1 MRTKSSSGIPSG
13 DKDVSIVSE
22 VEKFLRLIAQDGPWR
37 LAALVPDAEYP
48 TGRRF
53 TNIDA
58 ALAFVTEH
66 DGKANI
72 YITVNPAKDGV
83 KPTKGK
89 LAEKDIALGAFLW
102 TDDDPDDLPD
112 DIDRK
117 DVTAVEAYWTRERDR
132 LLTKAVN
139 TPANLR
145 LPSANTATFTGGG
158 VQCIWKLDTPYDL
171 TDPAQ
176 LAEYRALNAAL
187 AKRSGADDVQNA
199 DRWLRVPGTLNV
211 LDAKKRE
218 AGRIEARAK
227 LMPGSSGAA
236 RARQDFLKVLGSPQ
250 AGSPKPHGAP
260 AVTPGSVA
268 PIDAGLVP
276 RKLASLDELDQWK
289 VPKLCR
295 DVIAHGYDPEDEN
308 RFTGKTKPPNS
319 ESQHYVTLELVRRGV
334 PDDLILGIISDG
346 TWRISAHVCRQ
357 PAARQAQYAR
367 DQLRKAKNAATNEAR
382 KQAAEAKGYV
392 TDDHGNLLKDARNV
406 APALNE
412 LGVTLS
418 YDEFTDKTLTTGVPG
433 FSDGELDDARQRRLQ
448 MAVLEKCGLRL
459 GKDVFVDAVLDLA
472 RYQTFHPVKDYLDSL
487 TWDGTPRIDN
497 WLIKYAGA
505 ADTELN
511 RAFGRIVL
519 IAAVRRVRQPG
530 AKFDELLT
538 LIGDQGAGKSTLIA
552 VLAVREQWFTDDLRL
567 DADSKEVLE
576 VTAGKWFVEYGE
588 LTGLRKADRDKVKSK
603 LSRRAEKARKAFERF
618 APDVPRQWIAI
629 GTTNDRKFLNDHTG
643 NRRYWPA
650 EVGNIDLDALHA
662 DVHQLWAEAAVREAA
677 GDSIRLDPSLYDDV
691 RKLQEERLEEPP
703 MLEDLEHHLGREKPG
718 WIASVDAWKLAGKRP
733 GMKRRQ
739 DQIDFGAAMRALGF
753 DNKGGRAVFRSEGK
767 VTPGWYRGTIGT
779 HETSR
784 IKVIENRLAGDIAS
798 VTFPDAQMSLDE
810 AEDVSVTPFGPSV
823 QAYLADAGAG
833 FLSEE
838 DDGIR
843 VSVH

>member
-1 MRTKSSSGIPSG
+1 MSKSSEVIPAG
-13 DKDVSIVSE
+13 EAVSIVE

-37 LAALVPDAEYP
+37 LTAIPPDGKP
-48 TGRRF
+48 TSDTF
-53 TNIDA
+53 TDIKDA
-58 ALAFVTEH
+58 VAYAVKH
-66 DGKANI
+66 DGSANVYFQANSPRDSVKA
-72 YITVNPAKDGV
+72 TKSKLAKDDMARG
-83 KPTKGK
+83 
-89 LAEKDIALGAFLW
+89 DRLW
-102 TDDDPDDLPD
+102 ADFDPAPLPD
-112 DIDRK
+112 TIDRK
-117 DVTAVEAYWTRERDR
+117 DSAAVEAHWAKERDR
-132 LLTKAVN
+132 LLTEAGSRIAKAK
-139 TPANLR
+139 
-145 LPSANTATFTGGG
+145 LPSPSTTILSGGG
-158 VQCIWKLDTPYDL
+158 VQCSWLLDEPYDL
-171 TDPAQ
+171 TDLAQ
-176 LAEYRALNAAL
+176 RAEHEHLNQQI
-187 AKRSGADDVQNA
+187 AKRLGADDSVWNV
-199 DRWLRVPGTLNV
+199 DRLLRVAGTMNLPDV
-211 LDAKKRE
+211 KKRE
-218 AGRIEARAK
+218 EDGRIPARAK

-250 AGSPKPHGAP
+250 AGSPKPTG
-260 AVTPGSVA
+260 TSTSVA
-268 PIDAGLVP
+268 PWVDATATPLKDIAELERWNVP
-276 RKLASLDELDQWK
+276 
-289 VPKLCR
+289 PLCAQ
-295 DVIAHGYDPEDEN
+295 VIVHGHDPEN
-308 RFTGKTKPPNS
+308 PLRWPSKKNPNIADKS
-319 ESQHYVTLELVRRGV
+319 AAVWHVVCELARREV
-334 PDDLILGIISDG
+334 PDGIVLGILTDER
-346 TWRISAHVCRQ
+346 WPISAHVRVQ
-357 PAARQAQYAR
+357 KVGADRYAR
-367 DQLRKAKNAATNEAR
+367 DQLRKAKVAVSGEAR
-382 KQAAEAKGYV
+382 KQAATAKGYI

-418 YDEFTDKTLTTGVPG
+418 YDAFADKTLTTGVPG
-433 FSDGELDDARQRRLQ
+433 FADGELDDARQRRLQ

-677 GDSIRLDPSLYDDV
+677 GESIRLDPSLYDDV
-691 RKLQEERLEEPP
+691 RKLQDERLEEPP

-767 VTPGWYRGTIGT
+767 VTPGWYRGTIGA